1 MTNELLINRLND
13 LKNNGF
19 FDDLVIKRGIE
30 KEFFRV
36 DKKGF
41 ISKKSHPKS
50 LGSALKNKYITTDFS
65 EAQVELV
72 TPTFEDVDELYDF
85 LYSLHV
91 FVANNIEGDEM
102 LWPFSMPPKIK
113 DESEI
118 NIGYYHQSGEGL
130 LKHVYR
136 RGLKVRYGATMQCVS
151 GMHYNFSINQS
162 SFSTLIN
169 STDQK
174 SINEAYLG
182 LMRNFKRIFWFVLSE
197 FGQTNVVD
205 KSFVKNRNHSLN
217 ELNKNDLYLENATS
231 LRMSEIGYQS
241 ESQKSLDIKYN
252 SLSGFLQ
259 KIKDAITVPFED
271 YKKKGLLDSNGE
283 YHQISDGIIQI
294 ENEYYDS
301 IRPKRSASNNLRP
314 YDLLKDFGIEY
325 LEIRGVDISPS
336 HITGMSKHHIRF
348 LDLILIYCLISP
360 SPKMTSEE
368 KNEID
373 SNERVSIYEGKS
385 KSSKIN
391 INGNKVSIKNA
402 RKDMFENLKNIA
414 DFMNDR
420 DLFHAA
426 INHITKLPKGELPKV
441 SFHKDGIE
449 KSKSNLSEL
458 KSSEGKYIDSIKKEA
473 ELSLEELE
481 KMHRTS
487 EEEMNEFVKNYNLN
501 LLGEKI

>member
-1 MTNELLINRLND
+1 
-13 LKNNGF
+13 
-19 FDDLVIKRGIE
+19 
-30 KEFFRV
+30 
-36 DKKGF
+36 
-41 ISKKSHPKS
+41 
-50 LGSALKNKYITTDFS
+50 
-65 EAQVELV
+65 
-72 TPTFEDVDELYDF
+72 
-85 LYSLHV
+85 
-91 FVANNIEGDEM
+91 
-102 LWPFSMPPKIK
+102 
-113 DESEI
+113 
-118 NIGYYHQSGEGL
+118 
-130 LKHVYR
+130 
-136 RGLKVRYGATMQCVS
+136 
-151 GMHYNFSINQS
+151 
-162 SFSTLIN
+162 
-169 STDQK
+169 
-174 SINEAYLG
+174 
-182 LMRNFKRIFWFVLSE
+182 MRNFKRIFWFVLSE

-205 KSFVKNRNHSLN
+205 KSFVKNRNHSLD

-241 ESQKSLDIKYN
+241 EAQKSLDIKYN

-336 HITGMSKHHIRF
+336 DITGMSKHHIRF

-360 SPKMTSEE
+360 SPKMTSKE

-426 INHITKLPKGELPKV
+426 INHVTKLPKGELPKV

-481 KMHRTS
+481 KIHRTS
-487 EEEMNEFVKNYNLN
+487 EEEMNEFVKNYNLS